1 MWLTGAGRRGE
12 YGLGGDCLMGI
23 VSFLQHE
30 RFLEIGCAMC
40 ECTYLTLLNCN
51 FKMVK
56 MVNSCCVFYHN

>member
-1 MWLTGAGRRGE
+1 M
-12 YGLGGDCLMGI
+12 GGDCLMGI

-51 FKMVK
+51 FTMVK
-56 MVNSCCVFYHN
+56 MANSRCVFYHN